1 MIAFV
6 KGTIIE
12 VTEGKAVIEVGGM
25 GYQILVSGSDE
36 EKLARM
42 QGQVLLHTYL
52 QVREDAIVLF
62 GFLAKEDL
70 EIFRMLIG
78 VNGIGPKAALGILSV
93 FSASDLRL
101 AVLAGDA
108 KTISKAPGIGSKTAQ
123 KLILELK
130 DKFDL
135 LDAFESKL
143 EETKGKEP
151 SMAELNSSEAVQ
163 ALVAL
168 GYPGSEA
175 LAAVRK
181 VSGWE
186 EMNTEELL
194 KAALKKMSF

>member
-36 EKLARM
+36 ERLARM

>member
-36 EKLARM
+36 ERLARM

-93 FSASDLRL
+93 FSASDLRF